1 MALYNFS
8 SSSFFWSSVK
18 ISVKIT
24 VKIFSFKLLILVGM
38 RFSTL
43 WYLNNDLKIKALPD
57 LSSSFLL
64 FLLEPQNPEN
74 QLPLFFSSTFFFFFL
89 NATAPLMQNLKWT
102 PIFLQRCCCLM
113 KRPSSSYWPLFPGQ
127 VGIWN
132 IVFCLERKTGGPGE
146 KPLE

>member
-1 MALYNFS
+1 M
-8 SSSFFWSSVK
+8 
-18 ISVKIT
+18 

-43 WYLNNDLKIKALPD
+43 WYLNNGLKIKALPD

-89 NATAPLMQNLKWT
+89 NATAPLMQNLK
-102 PIFLQRCCCLM
+102 
-113 KRPSSSYWPLFPGQ
+113 
-127 VGIWN
+127 
-132 IVFCLERKTGGPGE
+132 
-146 KPLE
+146 